1 MAESSVI
8 VIELKAE
15 DRLLLAG
22 CHAAADRATRWR
34 KLCVLADGALLC
46 VWLGLVL
53 AHLFGWL

>member
-15 DRLLLAG
+15 DRLLL
-22 CHAAADRATRWR
+22 DRTIRWR
-34 KLCVLADGALLC
+34 KLSFFTDVSVLALLGGAA
-46 VWLGLVL
+46 L